1 MDRASWKRVAWEFK
15 RGNTATRIYA
25 SYCNS
30 RRRRRLRP
38 FPAIALLLPGEVDN
52 TLDGTAH
59 LGDDRCQDG
68 LHSAIPAISRAR
80 RPYIN
85 DNARPAKRRG
95 SPGLERRRESART
108 CTHAHVCTAR
118 AYRRAHSHA
127 NTHPHVL
134 RSFRLRHRRVF
145 VLPSLR
151 HENAHAVSYMQRD
164 LRDRVRSIAA
174 STGKWHLNP
183 SIISHVIPLPG

>member
-1 MDRASWKRVAWEFK
+1 MP
-15 RGNTATRIYA
+15 RGSVSLGSLSGGT
-25 SYCNS
+25 
-30 RRRRRLRP
+30 RRRVYTRRIVILDDGDGYAR
-38 FPAIALLLPGEVDN
+38 FQRSRCCYPAKSTTRSTVRHISATIGVK
-52 TLDGTAH
+52 TVY
-59 LGDDRCQDG
+59 
-68 LHSAIPAISRAR
+68 HSAIPAISRAR